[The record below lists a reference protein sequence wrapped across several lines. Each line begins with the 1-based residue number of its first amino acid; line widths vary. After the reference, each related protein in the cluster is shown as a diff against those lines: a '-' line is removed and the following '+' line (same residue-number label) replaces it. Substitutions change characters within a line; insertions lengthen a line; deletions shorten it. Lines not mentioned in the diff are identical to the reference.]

1 MADQL
6 TNLFPFWLLLIGA
19 IALRWPQIFIGLNQ
33 GNLPVL
39 ILTLIMLGMG
49 LTLSLDD
56 FRRVGRLPR
65 AVLTGFCAQYL
76 IMPFLGWAIAA
87 ALRLPP
93 ALAVGLILVGTCPGG
108 TASNLITY
116 IARADVALSVV
127 MTLASTLA
135 AVVMTPVLTQ
145 FLAGAYVPVNGW
157 LLFAQTLQVVILP
170 VAIGVALN
178 RWAPRLVRQVLPIA
192 PLLSVVGICLICAAT
207 FSANAEAIL
216 QQGRQM
222 LLGVFLLHSLGFAL
236 GWGFAKL
243 CGYSQ
248 AIART
253 IAIEVGMQN
262 SGLAIILAR
271 QAFPLLPLA
280 AAVGA
285 ISGVMHSLIGSFL
298 AVIWRSQAKRQL
310 EQEQPYNSLTM

>member
-1 MADQL
+1 MADRL
-6 TNLFPFWLLLIGA
+6 TNLFPFWLLVIGA
-19 IALRWPQIFIGLNQ
+19 IALRWPQVFIGLNQ

-39 ILTLIMLGMG
+39 ILTLVMLGMG

-56 FRRVGRLPR
+56 FRRVSRLPK

-135 AVVMTPVLTQ
+135 AVILTPLLTQ

-157 LLFAQTLQVVILP
+157 ILFAQTLQVVILP
-170 VAIGVALN
+170 IAIGVALN
-178 RWAPRLVRQVLPIA
+178 RYAPRLVRQVLPIA
-192 PLLSVVGICLICAAT
+192 PLLSVVGVCLICAAT

-216 QQGRQM
+216 QQGGQM
-222 LLGVFLLHSLGFAL
+222 LLGVCLLHSLGFAL
-236 GWGFAKL
+236 GLGFAKL
-243 CGYSQ
+243 CGYSN

-298 AVIWRSQAKRQL
+298 AVIWRSQAQRQP
-310 EQEQPYNSLTM
+310 ESTQPHNSLTM